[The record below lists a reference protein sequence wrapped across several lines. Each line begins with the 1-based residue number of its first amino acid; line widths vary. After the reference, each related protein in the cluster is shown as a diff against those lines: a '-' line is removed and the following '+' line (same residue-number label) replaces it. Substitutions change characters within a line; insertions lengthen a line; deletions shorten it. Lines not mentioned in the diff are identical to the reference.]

1 MSSESLCTRR
11 AHARRV
17 HAGRDAR
24 GRASSARRSAS
35 EIANRCSCRSP
46 TRPFAAR
53 ASHWAQ
59 FARECGAAAAE
70 RGPRTSCGCVP
81 RRRLRRGAYVTQEAR
96 VGSTQSAGRRFPSE
110 LSARLGGKLPSL
122 VRVVGT
128 AGVDRVGSAHSGAT
142 HTPVETLG
150 GSLQRRAV
158 TFPHLPPLVPQR
170 SGRGGAVQSDGSR
183 GLPPRQSARAS
194 AATRVGTIRKGG
206 DVICAKRENVEFRA
220 FFSITDGAETGR
232 SDGSR
237 ACSSSC
243 PTRGRWDEPSGAIR
257 SPRGA
262 AFFVHPRPTAHRGAI
277 FGRTRRR

>member
-158 TFPHLPPLVPQR
+158 TFPRLPPLVPQR
-170 SGRGGAVQSDGSR
+170 APGRGARSNRMVPAASH
-183 GLPPRQSARAS
+183 PARALV
-194 AATRVGTIRKGG
+194 RVRKH
-206 DVICAKRENVEFRA
+206 A
-220 FFSITDGAETGR
+220 
-232 SDGSR
+232 
-237 ACSSSC
+237 
-243 PTRGRWDEPSGAIR
+243 WEPSERAGTSSAQGVKT
-257 SPRGA
+257 S
-262 AFFVHPRPTAHRGAI
+262 I
-277 FGRTRRR
+277 FEPFSA